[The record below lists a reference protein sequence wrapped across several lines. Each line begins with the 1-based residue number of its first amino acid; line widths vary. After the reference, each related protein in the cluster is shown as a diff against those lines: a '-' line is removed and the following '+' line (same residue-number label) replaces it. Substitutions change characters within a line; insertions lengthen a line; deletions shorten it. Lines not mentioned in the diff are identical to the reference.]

1 MSERII
7 VVDDDPQLTGMLDR
21 YLSKAGYRVTCAAT
35 AAELTRVLA
44 HDAFDLCVLDLML
57 PDRDGLEITR
67 ELRQGSEMPIIVLTA
82 RTEVVDRIVG
92 LELGADDYLTKPFEP
107 RELLARIKAVLRR
120 MRCQKDG
127 DVDEGKQPGARPICF
142 GDWQLDRSAM
152 SLVNAH
158 DHTATKLTA
167 MEFAL
172 IKALAEHPNVIL
184 SRDELIDLIHGQG
197 VVVTDRAIDVHVARV
212 RRKIERDPS
221 EPDFIKTVRGRGYV
235 FAAKTVEKH

>member
-21 YLSKAGYRVTCAAT
+21 YLSKAGYRVSCAAT

-44 HDAFDLCVLDLML
+44 RDAFDLCVLDLML
-57 PDRDGLEITR
+57 PDRDGFEITR

-120 MRCQKDG
+120 TRGQKDG
-127 DVDEGKQPGARPICF
+127 DGDEGKQPGAKPICF
-142 GDWQLDRSAM
+142 GDWRLDRSAM

-212 RRKIERDPS
+212 RRKIERDPA
-221 EPDFIKTVRGRGYV
+221 EPAFIKTVRGRGYV
-235 FAAKTVEKH
+235 FAAPPVDEP